1 MRTPPVPRASD
12 AHLGLLA
19 LILGACA
26 IGFAPIFVRLSEVGP
41 VATGFHRLAW
51 SLPVFALMAW
61 RAGEDVP
68 TTRAAWGGL
77 AASGLFFAGDL
88 IVWHLGIMLT
98 SVANATLFSNLA
110 PVFVTLGLWLV
121 WGLRPSP
128 RFVVALAV
136 ALAGAAMLMGGSFTL
151 SSARLTGDALSA
163 LSGVFYGGYII
174 AVGRMRAS
182 VATAVLMLVGG
193 AFGALAVLAAALALG
208 ETVMPGTWRGWA
220 VVLGLALVSQVGGQG
235 LIAWG
240 LKHLPASFGAVVLLV
255 QPVVAA
261 AVAWGLFGEVL
272 GPFELAGA
280 GVVLV
285 GIHLAR
291 RANA

>member
-1 MRTPPVPRASD
+1 LPAISRSSD
-12 AHLGLLA
+12 SRLGLLA

-26 IGFAPIFVRLSEVGP
+26 IGFAPIFVRLSEIGP

-61 RAGEDVP
+61 RAGEDMP
-68 TTRAAWGGL
+68 NTRMAWGGL
-77 AASGLFFAGDL
+77 TASGLFFAGDL

-110 PVFVTLGLWLV
+110 PVFVTIGLWV
-121 WGLRPSP
+121 IWGLRPSL
-128 RFVVALAV
+128 RFVVALTV
-136 ALAGAAMLMGGSFTL
+136 TLAGAVMLMGGSFTV
-151 SSARLTGDALSA
+151 STARLTGDALSM
-163 LSGVFYGGYII
+163 LSGLFYGGYII

-182 VATAVLMLVGG
+182 VATSVLMLVGG
-193 AFGALAVLAAALALG
+193 AIGALAVLAAALALG
-208 ETVMPGTWRGWA
+208 ETVMPVTVRGWA
-220 VVLGLALVSQVGGQG
+220 MVVGLGLVSQVGGQG

-240 LKHLPASFGAVVLLV
+240 LKHLPASFGALVLSV

-272 GPFELAGA
+272 GPFELVGA
-280 GVVLV
+280 GIVLV